1 MRSIKKFIMS
11 DIKNK
16 RGTKLEDGILHEQDH
31 IEYSRRRFIKSFGLA
46 GGLGFMLGGLP
57 ISAASLT
64 RWSMP
69 PIIEKS
75 DRILIMIRFKG
86 GNDGLNTII
95 PLDQLSAYHNAR
107 PLLGYADNQMIN
119 LNDKIAMSPHMS
131 ELKTLWDKGMM
142 KVVQGVGYPE
152 QNLSHFRSTDIWSS
166 ASDSETYVKSG
177 WIGRYVEEVYP
188 DYIEN
193 IPSHPPAIQIGG
205 GSSLLFTGNVVDKV
219 GFETFSAQQISEFA
233 ATGQVHSLADVPDC
247 THGDQLKYVRIVTNS
262 TYKFIDAISNA
273 YNLGPDSPNYYA
285 DRSFAQSMKVIARLI
300 KGGLKT
306 KIYVVELD
314 GFDTHSTQTE
324 DHEYLLKLFSE
335 TVSTFMR
342 EFENT
347 PHEENIL
354 AVTFSEFGR
363 RIEENEGPGT
373 DHGAASVMLAIGK
386 GLEESGTIGDYPS
399 LTDTDDNGNMKFNV
413 DFRHIY
419 ATLFTEW
426 LCLEDEPADDIVF
439 KDFGAPLPF
448 GFNCQETSAVN
459 KTYKNPFAHNAS
471 YGLGDVY
478 INYTLPKDTMVMVEL
493 INMAGQPVMLDRPMN
508 KKAGTHSIA
517 VKQQQRKLMPGPY
530 VYRIRVTGAEYTGK
544 LVLQ

>member
-1 MRSIKKFIMS
+1 MS

-31 IEYSRRRFIKSFGLA
+31 IEFSRRRFIKSFGLA
-46 GGLGFMLGGLP
+46 GGLGFMMGGLP

-69 PIIEKS
+69 PILEKS

-107 PLLGYADNQMIN
+107 PMLGYADNQMIN
-119 LNDKIAMSPHMS
+119 LNDKVAMSPHLS
-131 ELKTLWDKGMM
+131 EIKALWDKGMM
-142 KVVQGVGYPE
+142 KVIQGVGYPE
-152 QNLSHFRSTDIWSS
+152 QNLSHFRSSDIWSS
-166 ASDSETYVKSG
+166 ASESDTYVKSG
-177 WIGRYVEEVYP
+177 WVARYVEEVFP

-193 IPSHPPAIQIGG
+193 TPSHPPAIQIGG
-205 GSSLLFTGNVVDKV
+205 GSSLLFTGDVVDKV
-219 GFETFSAQQISEFA
+219 GFETFSAEQLSQFA
-233 ATGQVHSLADVPDC
+233 TTGKVHSLDDIPDC
-247 THGDQLKYVRIVTNS
+247 SHGDQLKYVRIVTNS
-262 TYKFIDAISNA
+262 TYKFIDTISAA
-273 YNLGPDSPNYYA
+273 YNLGPDSPFYYA
-285 DRSFAQSMKVIARLI
+285 DRSFAQSLKIIARLI

-314 GFDTHSTQTE
+314 GFDTHSSQTE
-324 DHEYLLKLFSE
+324 NHEYLLKLFSE
-335 TVSTFMR
+335 TISTFMR

-354 AVTFSEFGR
+354 ALTFSEFGR

-373 DHGAASVMLAIGK
+373 DHGAASVMLAFGK
-386 GLEESGTIGDYPS
+386 GLEGNGTVGEYPS

-426 LCLEDEPADDIVF
+426 LCLEDAASDDIVF
-439 KDFGAPLPF
+439 NDFGAPLPF
-448 GFNCQETSAVN
+448 GFNCQEVSAVN
-459 KTYKNPFAHNAS
+459 KSYKSPFAHNAS

-478 INYTLPKDTMVMVEL
+478 INYTLPKDTMVMLEL

-508 KKAGTHSIA
+508 KKAGTYSIA

-544 LVLQ
+544 VILH